1 MFESK
6 KIDIVLLVADL
17 SGYTALTEAHGNI
30 SAAKVVHRYNE
41 IAQESLY
48 EGSRLIER
56 VGDEILIAGTDAASI
71 IKTALKLVNKIETE
85 PFFPTVHAGI
95 HAGKVL
101 EQEGQ
106 YFGSALNIASR
117 VASHARGCQILCTKA
132 VAEIAGEMEDIK
144 YKTIGEV
151 NFKNIFEP
159 VALFEIITD
168 CQKLEA
174 NVVDPV
180 CRMLVRPES
189 SPAHLTFKGNCYY
202 FCSFECAERFTNQ
215 RTYSKLARSTKNLF
229 ALYGKF

>member
-1 MFESK
+1 MADSK
-6 KIDIVLLVADL
+6 EIDIVLLVADL

-30 SAAKVVHRYNE
+30 SAAKVVNRYNE
-41 IAQESLY
+41 IAMESLH
-48 EGSRLIER
+48 EGTSLLER
-56 VGDEILIAGTDAASI
+56 VGDEIIIAGNDAASI
-71 IKTALKLVNKIETE
+71 IKTALKLIHKIETE

-101 EQEGQ
+101 EQKGH

-132 VAEIAGEMEDIK
+132 VAEMAGEIEDIK
-144 YKTIGEV
+144 YRAIGEV

-168 CQKLEA
+168 CRKLEL

-180 CRMLVRPES
+180 CRFLVSPES
-189 SPAHLTFKGNCYY
+189 ASAQLRFKDNNYY
-202 FCSFECAERFTNQ
+202 FCSFECAQKFASQ
-215 RTYSKLARSTKNLF
+215 PNLF
-229 ALYGKF
+229 IKS

>member
-1 MFESK
+1 MADSK
-6 KIDIVLLVADL
+6 EIDIVLLVADL

-30 SAAKVVHRYNE
+30 SAAKVVNRYAE
-41 IAQESLY
+41 IAQESLC
-48 EGSRLIER
+48 EGTSLLER

-71 IKTALKLVNKIETE
+71 IKTALKLIHKIETE

-101 EQEGQ
+101 EQDGH

-132 VAEIAGEMEDIK
+132 VAEMAGEMEDIK
-144 YKTIGEV
+144 YRGIGEV

-168 CQKLEA
+168 CRKLEI

-180 CRMLVRPES
+180 CRMLVSPES
-189 SPAHLTFKGNCYY
+189 APAQLAFKGNNYY
-202 FCSFECAERFTNQ
+202 FCSFECAKKFTN
-215 RTYSKLARSTKNLF
+215 RPDLF
-229 ALYGKF
+229 AIN